1 MKQYEQYI
9 DHTILAADAT
19 HDKLV
24 KLCEE
29 AKQYGFKS
37 VCINPSY
44 ILDAKKLLAG
54 SNVLICTVIGF
65 PLGQMTTE
73 AKVFETTD
81 AIKKGAQEI
90 DMVMNIARFKDQQ
103 YDYVLDEINA
113 VKKACGNITLKVIV
127 ETALLTK
134 EEIEAVA
141 RLILKSDADFIKT
154 STGFSTSGAKLEDI
168 ITWKKIL
175 GNNKKIKAAGGVRTH
190 EDLVKFIESGAD
202 RIGTSSGVKLINKE
216 SSDKN
221 SY

>member
-1 MKQYEQYI
+1 MKYEEYI
-9 DHTILAADAT
+9 DHTLLAADASKEKIT
-19 HDKLV
+19 
-24 KLCEE
+24 KLCDE

-44 ILDAKKLLAG
+44 IPDAKKLLAG
-54 SNVLICTVIGF
+54 SDVLICTVIGF

-81 AIKKGAQEI
+81 AINKGAQEI
-90 DMVMNIARFKDQQ
+90 DMVMNIARFKDKE
-103 YDYVLDEINA
+103 YDYVLNEINA
-113 VKKACGNITLKVIV
+113 IKKACGNVVLKVIV

-134 EEIEAVA
+134 EEIEEVA

-168 ITWKKIL
+168 VTWKKIL
-175 GNNKKIKAAGGVRTH
+175 GDKKLIKAAGGVRTH
-190 EDLVKFIESGAD
+190 EDLVKFIEAGAN

-216 SSDKN
+216 TTDKG